1 MEQECQFE
9 LGQVCHAGIGLR
21 VLEVQVV
28 GGTIFL
34 VLYRNSGRWR
44 ATSGAKLL

>member
-9 LGQVCHAGIGLR
+9 VGQVCHAGIGLR

-34 VLYRNSGRWR
+34 VLYRNWGRWR
-44 ATSGAKLL
+44 ATSGVKLL